1 MNISAKTTIKIEIG
15 GRKLILSSEEAHE
28 LYSILRK
35 ELGLENRFKEV
46 WLKTQ
51 NNNTGYFQTPQ
62 PWDDAKITC
71 GAIN

>member
-1 MNISAKTTIKIEIG
+1 MKIKTTIEIKIG
-15 GRKLILSSEEAHE
+15 GRKLILSNAEAHE
-28 LYSILRK
+28 LYHILRK

-62 PWDDAKITC
+62 PLDDTKIIC
-71 GAIN
+71 GAVN